1 MIDRLFPQAGGHPR
15 IAIVAGEASGDL
27 LGAALIEALRQ
38 RLPNAIYSGIAG
50 PRMKAEGA
58 HSVVPMEKL
67 AVRGYAEV
75 IKHLPELL
83 RIRRELKDAILREKP
98 DLVIGIDAPDFNLGL
113 EAACKAA
120 GIPVVHYVSPSIWAW
135 RSERLKKIGQSVS
148 HVLLLF
154 PFEEALYRQA
164 GIPATYV
171 GHPLADQF
179 PLQPDQPALRE
190 TLGVPVAST
199 VFAMLPGSRQ
209 SELALHAAL
218 FVETARKLFERYPSA
233 VFLVP
238 FITRETRDMFETEM
252 WKQGAQELPFRLM
265 FGHAHEA
272 MQASDAIVVA
282 SGTAA
287 LEAMLAKRPTVVT
300 YRLTNFTYRMVR
312 KKIKTPYIS
321 LPNALA
327 ARFVVPELLQYEATA
342 DNIVQAVSN
351 MIDDKRFAAQINA
364 CFTEFHEQ
372 LRCGAADRAADAV
385 VKVLGK
391 GRAG

>member
-27 LGAALIEALRQ
+27 LGAALIEALKT

-67 AVRGYAEV
+67 SVRGYTEV
-75 IKHLPELL
+75 IRHLPELL
-83 RIRRELKDAILREKP
+83 RIRRELKDAIVREKP

-113 EAACKAA
+113 EAAAKAA

-135 RSERLKKIGQSVS
+135 RAERLKKIGQSVS

-154 PFEEALYRQA
+154 PFEEILYRQA

-190 TLGVPVAST
+190 TLGVPLKAT
-199 VFAMLPGSRQ
+199 VFALLPGSRQ

-218 FVETARKLFERYPSA
+218 FVETARKLAERYTDA

-238 FITRETRDMFETEM
+238 FITRETREMFETEM

-287 LEAMLAKRPTVVT
+287 LEAMLAKRPLVVT
-300 YRLTNFTYRMVR
+300 YRLTALTYRLVR
-312 KKIKTPYIS
+312 NKIKTPYVS

-327 ARFVVPELLQYEATA
+327 GDFLVPELLQDNATA
-342 DNIVQAVSN
+342 DNLVQAVAN
-351 MIDDKRFAAQINA
+351 MIDDKRFAARLSE
-364 CFTEFHEQ
+364 CFTGFHEQ
-372 LRCGAADRAADAV
+372 LRCGAADRAADAI
-385 VKVLGK
+385 VKVLGA
-391 GRAG
+391 RR